1 MRSMVL
7 RQIAFFPASITG
19 AGAFDTEEQRIVKC
33 KSVVWVRER
42 SERNLYEKQKKESFR
57 DFCAGK
63 CSVTRWDGSREV
75 KNKKLRFVYYV

>member
-19 AGAFDTEEQRIVKC
+19 AGAFDTAEQRIVKC

-42 SERNLYEKQKKESFR
+42 SERNLYEKAEKGKLQRFLRRKVFR
-57 DFCAGK
+57 YQVGRQQR
-63 CSVTRWDGSREV
+63 SEE
-75 KNKKLRFVYYV
+75 